1 METIS
6 EAIRQCRDDGARS
19 AMMMIAE
26 NQTQIPR
33 YRNHT
38 KTKPQLGC
46 VCLERDGFRSR
57 RTGVVVVQVETRARA
72 LVRFMFRLV
81 CAVI

>member
-6 EAIRQCRDDGARS
+6 EAIRHCRDDGARS

-33 YRNHT
+33 YTN
-38 KTKPQLGC
+38 
-46 VCLERDGFRSR
+46 
-57 RTGVVVVQVETRARA
+57 
-72 LVRFMFRLV
+72 V
-81 CAVI
+81 CATEITLRQNPNLGVCVSSGTASGRVELV